1 MGIILFFLLTL
12 NLKYYIRFHYNFWTK
27 KNKLLVERY
36 MKIEDILYMEEYEDP
51 EEQFDISGSVA
62 YVDLVKQI
70 EDSKLFSIN

>member
-51 EEQFDISGSVA
+51 EE
-62 YVDLVKQI
+62 
-70 EDSKLFSIN
+70 